1 MVTRAVELVRAAVE
15 PELGPPAFNL
25 TQIRATD
32 SDAAEAFRTARTLPM
47 MGSRRLVVVR
57 GLEEANDAFYEA
69 ALAYL
74 KAPVPEAVVVL
85 TGTRFPKVVKGGRAW
100 ASPIKKVAAKAGMFL
115 SITTKD
121 IRPPGFVIDHAQ
133 RVGKSMGRPAA
144 ELLVAAIGED
154 LARLQHEVDK
164 LALYVGDRP
173 EITSDDIEQASAL
186 LADAVIWDLTSA
198 LATGDRD
205 TALTCLH
212 RLQEGGD
219 DPRRLLGMIAWQAR
233 DLLKVAAR
241 IQAGVPER
249 QIRKDVRMRYDVFQ
263 RVAPRMKKGFP
274 HPGELMGRLADA
286 NRQMNGHRAGASRVL
301 EELVLELVE
310 LTA

>member
-1 MVTRAVELVRAAVE
+1 MS
-15 PELGPPAFNL
+15 AFNTDDL
-25 TQIRATD
+25 TRRGGGLYRRFDCPTPSNAGD
-32 SDAAEAFRTARTLPM
+32 LAMPAYLRSV
-47 MGSRRLVVVR
+47 SREGVRLVPAVIDPRVC
-57 GLEEANDAFYEA
+57 
-69 ALAYL
+69 
-74 KAPVPEAVVVL
+74 VEAVNPSL
-85 TGTRFPKVVKGGRAW
+85 
-100 ASPIKKVAAKAGMFL
+100 AG
-115 SITTKD
+115 K
-121 IRPPGFVIDHAQ
+121 
-133 RVGKSMGRPAA
+133 
-144 ELLVAAIGED
+144 
-154 LARLQHEVDK
+154 
-164 LALYVGDRP
+164 P
-173 EITSDDIEQASAL
+173 EINL
-186 LADAVIWDLTSA
+186 MDLTSA